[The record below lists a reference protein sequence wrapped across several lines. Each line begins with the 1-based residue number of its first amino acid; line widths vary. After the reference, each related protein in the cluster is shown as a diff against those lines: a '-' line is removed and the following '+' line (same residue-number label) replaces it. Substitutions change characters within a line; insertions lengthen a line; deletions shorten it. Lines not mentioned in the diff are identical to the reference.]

1 MAPHICIPTSDA
13 MKPLLP
19 LPCAVNSAKTHQQQK
34 GLSSLDFGQLTMTFY
49 ATHHKLLKFYVEA
62 AQAGTVLGS

>member
-1 MAPHICIPTSDA
+1 MSPHICIPTSDA

-19 LPCAVNSAKTHQQQK
+19 LPCALNSAKTQQQK
-34 GLSSLDFGQLTMTFY
+34 GLSNLDFGQLTMTFS
-49 ATHHKLLKFYVEA
+49 ATHHKLLKFYVEV